1 MMQGPSKGIS
11 QWQADFAATH
21 KLSLGYVRHI
31 ETVFFDRLCQAAL
44 HRIGAIAPFLLG
56 IYGAQGSGKSTLAA
70 YLAKRHESQ
79 GLGDCVVLSIDDF
92 YLTKAQRRQLA
103 RDVHPLLETRGV
115 PGTHD
120 IVLLET
126 TLDRLIHFEGPVSIP
141 RFDKLADDRIPGTQF
156 DTVTVAPTLV
166 ILEGWCIGIKP
177 QDQADLMVAVNSLE
191 RIDDPEGIWRN
202 YVNTCL
208 ERDYLHLWKRLDK
221 LWALLAPGF
230 SVVSQWR
237 LEQEIRLGAES
248 DNPLMTPQQ
257 IERFIQ
263 HYERLTCSSL
273 QSMPE
278 FADLCLQ
285 LDNQRTI
292 IEVTE
297 GKRRCYE
304 C

>member
-1 MMQGPSKGIS
+1 MIQGPSKGIS
-11 QWQADFAATH
+11 QWQADFAAIH
-21 KLSLGYVRHI
+21 KLSLEYVRHI
-31 ETVFFDRLCQAAL
+31 ETVFADRLCQAAL
-44 HRIGAIAPFLLG
+44 HRIGASAPFLLG

-70 YLAKRHESQ
+70 YLAKRHASQ

-92 YLTKAQRRQLA
+92 YLTKVQRQQLA
-103 RDVHPLLETRGV
+103 RDVHPLLKTRGV

-126 TLDRLIHFEGPVSIP
+126 TLDRLIHFDGPVSIP
-141 RFDKLADDRIPGTQF
+141 RFDKLADDRIPANQF
-156 DTVTVAPTLV
+156 DTVSTAPTLV
-166 ILEGWCIGIKP
+166 ILEGWCVGI
-177 QDQADLMVAVNSLE
+177 QAQSQADLTGSVNHLE
-191 RIDDPEGIWRN
+191 RVDDLEGIWRN

-208 ERDYLHLWKRLDK
+208 ERDYLHLWTRLDE

-230 SVVSQWR
+230 EVVSDWR
-237 LEQEIRLGAES
+237 TEQEVRLGAS
-248 DNPLMTPQQ
+248 CDKPTMTPQE
-257 IERFIQ
+257 IESFIQ